1 MISTLGSWKNNIIP
15 GITSTPELAE
25 NVHRENVEFL
35 LQNKKFD
42 GEDYDFAVLNAKGFG
57 GNNGTA
63 LVASPSKT
71 MKMLET
77 KYSKKDIHEYLLKK
91 RKIDTQLDKYKA
103 EVLQGDIK
111 SRYMF
116 GEDVI
121 DGMNDFEI
129 ETDKITN
136 KLNKEIFNLNSTLPY
151 KDYL

>member
-1 MISTLGSWKNNIIP
+1 
-15 GITSTPELAE
+15 
-25 NVHRENVEFL
+25 
-35 LQNKKFD
+35 
-42 GEDYDFAVLNAKGFG
+42 
-57 GNNGTA
+57 
-63 LVASPSKT
+63 
-71 MKMLET
+71 MLES
-77 KYSKKDIHEYLLKK
+77 KYSKKDIQTYLVKK
-91 RKIDTQLDKYKA
+91 RKIDDQLDQHKNA
-103 EVLQGDIK
+103 ILQGDIK

>member
-1 MISTLGSWKNNIIP
+1 
-15 GITSTPELAE
+15 
-25 NVHRENVEFL
+25 
-35 LQNKKFD
+35 
-42 GEDYDFAVLNAKGFG
+42 
-57 GNNGTA
+57 
-63 LVASPSKT
+63 
-71 MKMLET
+71 MLESR
-77 KYSKKDIHEYLLKK
+77 YSKKDIQTYLVKK
-91 RKIDTQLDKYKA
+91 RKIDDQLDQHKNA
-103 EVLQGDIK
+103 VLQGDLK